1 MNLLV
6 IEDTV
11 ISLWNRDS
19 SSESSIETSHC
30 IIISLSYSILNVIP
44 GFEYFN

>member
-19 SSESSIETSHC
+19 SSESSIENSYC
-30 IIISLSYSILNVIP
+30 IIISMLDSILNVIP